1 MAPQHLKTLSAYL
14 LVCCILSSS
23 LSTGQCA
30 SLQALRRNA
39 RSVSLLESEDR
50 DRLGSL
56 TGPVHTAASSARK
69 MLQAGAPAPSPIGSA
84 GLVNVSA
91 IFAFGDSTTDT
102 GEGRAYFSG
111 SAFVFQGAAIRILFG
126 VCPQLTKVIRKG
138 DRLKGLFICKPIR
151 VGLSVQLKGARL
163 QLGSS
168 ERSFHLFRMIVC
180 RSSDWQ

>member
-1 MAPQHLKTLSAYL
+1 MAPQHLNTLSAYL

-56 TGPVHTAASSARK
+56 TGPVHAAASSARK
-69 MLQAGAPAPSPIGSA
+69 MLQAPAPSPIGSA

-102 GEGRAYFSG
+102 GEGPAYFPG
-111 SAFVFQGAAIRILFG
+111 SAFFFQGAAIRIFFG

-163 QLGSS
+163 QL
-168 ERSFHLFRMIVC
+168 
-180 RSSDWQ
+180 